1 MRKTHVSKYELKLDE
16 IGTFANSKYLGVVF
30 EWSGNIGWG
39 EYTIYRERDSDEW
52 FAESEGMDE
61 GEDKDFLRE
70 LLKQF
75 ADKIKVVD

>member
-1 MRKTHVSKYELKLDE
+1 MRRIPVSEHELKLDKIE
-16 IGTFANSKYLGVVF
+16 PFANSKYLGVVF

-39 EYTIYRERDSDEW
+39 EYTIYREYDSDEW
-52 FAESEGMDE
+52 IAESEGMDR

>member
-1 MRKTHVSKYELKLDE
+1 MRRIPVSEHELKLDKIE
-16 IGTFANSKYLGVVF
+16 PFANAQFLGITF

-39 EYTIYRERDSDEW
+39 EYTIYKSHDSDKW
-52 FAESEGMDE
+52 LAESEGMDR

-75 ADKIKVVD
+75 ADEVKVVD

>member
-1 MRKTHVSKYELKLDE
+1 MRRKPVSEYELKLDK
-16 IGTFANSKYLGVVF
+16 IGTFVNSKYSGIVL

-39 EYTIYRERDSDEW
+39 EYTIYKEYGSDEW
-52 FAESEGMDE
+52 FAESECMDR

-75 ADKIKVVD
+75 ADKVKVVD

>member
-1 MRKTHVSKYELKLDE
+1 MRKKPVSEYELKLDKVE
-16 IGTFANSKYLGVVF
+16 PFANSKYSGVVL

-39 EYTIYRERDSDEW
+39 EYTIYRNYDSDEW
-52 FAESEGMDE
+52 FAESECMDR

-75 ADKIKVVD
+75 VDKIKVVD

>member
-1 MRKTHVSKYELKLDE
+1 MRKKPVSEYELKLDKVE
-16 IGTFANSKYLGVVF
+16 PFANSKYSGIVF

-39 EYTIYRERDSDEW
+39 EYTIYREHYSDEW
-52 FAESEGMDE
+52 IAESECMDR

>member
-1 MRKTHVSKYELKLDE
+1 MRRTPVSEHELKLDK
-16 IGTFANSKYLGVVF
+16 IGTFANSRYLGVVF

-39 EYTIYRERDSDEW
+39 QYTIYREHYSDEW
-52 FAESEGMDE
+52 IAESEGMDE

>member
-1 MRKTHVSKYELKLDE
+1 MRKKSISEYELKLDK
-16 IGTFANSKYLGVVF
+16 IVPFVNSKYLGF
-30 EWSGNIGWG
+30 ILEWFGNIGWG
-39 EYTIYRERDSDEW
+39 EYTIYREHYSDKW